1 MTREKCKQK
10 VKDILIYKNPYGI
23 YHQQNFKTYEAYGE
37 MAPINS
43 SIINDMPNAKIVL
56 SDSVY
61 EMLLAIQEATL
72 QTNQEFP
79 FFLYGQEIANNL
91 IEFNEFVS
99 VSANRSSAEASFNQ
113 TMINNLESKIKEN
126 LNRSFVICHGH
137 SHPPIGNF
145 HQNFSL
151 GDFTSFVQMNE
162 NNPIFK
168 SRKVELVGALVTST
182 GDVNFVFYDN
192 LNQNFY
198 RFTKVFVK
206 NKDNKY
212 MSINCYGLN
221 QLQQEDNIIR

>member
-1 MTREKCKQK
+1 
-10 VKDILIYKNPYGI
+10 
-23 YHQQNFKTYEAYGE
+23 

-72 QTNQEFP
+72 LTNQEFP
-79 FFLYGQEIANNL
+79 FFLYGQEITNNI
-91 IEFNEFVS
+91 IEFNEFIS
-99 VSANRSSAEASFNQ
+99 ISDNRNSAEASFNQ
-113 TMINNLESKIKEN
+113 TMINNLESKIKKI
-126 LNRSFVICHGH
+126 LNRSFVVCHGH

-145 HQNFSL
+145 YQNFSL

-206 NKDNKY
+206 DKDNKY
-212 MSINCYGLN
+212 MSINCYRLN

>member
-1 MTREKCKQK
+1 MTREECKQK
-10 VKDILIYKNPYGI
+10 VKDILIYKNSYGI

-43 SIINDMPNAKIVL
+43 RIINDMPNAKIVL

-113 TMINNLESKIKEN
+113 TMINNLESKIEEN
-126 LNRSFVICHGH
+126 SNRSFVVCHGY

>member
-1 MTREKCKQK
+1 MTREECKQK
-10 VKDILIYKNPYGI
+10 VKDILIYKNSYGI

-126 LNRSFVICHGH
+126 LNRPFVICHGH

-151 GDFTSFVQMNE
+151 GGFTSFIQMNE

-206 NKDNKY
+206 DKDNKY

>member
-1 MTREKCKQK
+1 
-10 VKDILIYKNPYGI
+10 
-23 YHQQNFKTYEAYGE
+23 

-56 SDSVY
+56 SNSVY

-72 QTNQEFP
+72 LTNQEFP
-79 FFLYGQEIANNL
+79 FFLYGQEIANNI
-91 IEFNEFVS
+91 IEFNEFIS
-99 VSANRSSAEASFNQ
+99 ISDNRNSAEASFNQ

-151 GDFTSFVQMNE
+151 GDFTSLVQMNE

-206 NKDNKY
+206 GKDNKY
-212 MSINCYGLN
+212 MSINRYGLN

>member
-1 MTREKCKQK
+1 
-10 VKDILIYKNPYGI
+10 
-23 YHQQNFKTYEAYGE
+23 

-56 SDSVY
+56 SNSVY

-126 LNRSFVICHGH
+126 SNRSFVVCHGH

-162 NNPIFK
+162 NNPIFNR
-168 SRKVELVGALVTST
+168 RKVELVGALVTST

-192 LNQNFY
+192 INQNFY

-212 MSINCYGLN
+212 MPINCYGLN

>member
-1 MTREKCKQK
+1 
-10 VKDILIYKNPYGI
+10 
-23 YHQQNFKTYEAYGE
+23 

-56 SDSVY
+56 SNSVY

-72 QTNQEFP
+72 LTNQEFP
-79 FFLYGQEIANNL
+79 FFLYGQEIANNI
-91 IEFNEFVS
+91 IEFNEFIS
-99 VSANRSSAEASFNQ
+99 ISDNRNSAEASFNQ

-151 GDFTSFVQMNE
+151 GDFTSLVQMNE

-198 RFTKVFVK
+198 RFTKEFVK
-206 NKDNKY
+206 DKDNKY

>member
-1 MTREKCKQK
+1 
-10 VKDILIYKNPYGI
+10 
-23 YHQQNFKTYEAYGE
+23 

-56 SDSVY
+56 SNSVY

-113 TMINNLESKIKEN
+113 TMINNLESKIKKI
-126 LNRSFVICHGH
+126 LNRSFVVCHGH

-145 HQNFSL
+145 YQNFSL

-168 SRKVELVGALVTST
+168 SRKVELAEALVTST

>member
-1 MTREKCKQK
+1 MTREECKQK

-43 SIINDMPNAKIVL
+43 RIINDMPNAKIVL

-72 QTNQEFP
+72 LTNQEFP

-126 LNRSFVICHGH
+126 SNRSFVVCHGH

-145 HQNFSL
+145 YQNFSL

-212 MSINCYGLN
+212 MSINCYKLN

>member
-1 MTREKCKQK
+1 
-10 VKDILIYKNPYGI
+10 
-23 YHQQNFKTYEAYGE
+23 
-37 MAPINS
+37 
-43 SIINDMPNAKIVL
+43 
-56 SDSVY
+56 
-61 EMLLAIQEATL
+61 MLLAIQEATL
-72 QTNQEFP
+72 QTNQEFS

-91 IEFNEFVS
+91 IEFNEFIS
-99 VSANRSSAEASFNQ
+99 ISDNRSSAEASFNQ

-126 LNRSFVICHGH
+126 SNRSFVVCHGH

-192 LNQNFY
+192 INQNFY

-212 MSINCYGLN
+212 MSINCYRLN

>member
-1 MTREKCKQK
+1 MTREECKQK
-10 VKDILIYKNPYGI
+10 VKDILIYKNSYGI

-43 SIINDMPNAKIVL
+43 RIINDMPNAKIVL

-72 QTNQEFP
+72 LTNQEFP

-113 TMINNLESKIKEN
+113 TMINNLESKIEEN
-126 LNRSFVICHGH
+126 SNRSFVVCHGH

-198 RFTKVFVK
+198 RFTKEFVK
-206 NKDNKY
+206 DKDNKY